1 MRFKEKYLLDFS
13 IESNSLKTI
22 EFEST
27 FDAERAA
34 ITLWKLFNDE
44 IQLLQIRIRFDKFEE
59 EEEND

>member
-13 IESNSLKTI
+13 TERNSLKTI

-34 ITLWKLFNDE
+34 ITLWNLFNDE
-44 IQLLQIRIRFDKFEE
+44 IQLLQIRTRFDKSEE
-59 EEEND
+59 EEENV